1 MITWL
6 WRTANDAQRSL
17 HDIAIRLVWLD
28 IASIVTTSTVSRRVK
43 CSWLR
48 LDLLSKVLTHI
59 LYDLATY
66 TSYIEPL
73 REEISMIVEAGGWT
87 KISMEKMRKLDSF
100 MKESHR
106 LNGSGFGK
114 KNCNNLGD
122 DPDYSNLLFLLSHDS
137 TIGDEWLFFL
147 WWPFHS
153 ERDEFCCRWS
163 WNQSRWGKFL
173 IQNLQNFGRY
183 SRNFQR
189 YYDNPQEF
197 QGFRFADK
205 DPLKWQMTSINPE
218 FMLFG
223 LGRSAW

>member
-6 WRTANDAQRSL
+6 WRTANEAQRTL

-28 IASIVTTSTVSRRVK
+28 IASIITTSTVSCRVK

-48 LDLLSKVLTHI
+48 FNLLFKVLTHI

-73 REEISMIVEAGGWT
+73 REEISMIVEAEGWN
-87 KISMEKMRKLDSF
+87 KVSMEKMRKLDSF

-114 KNCNNLGD
+114 NYCTNLIQI
-122 DPDYSNLLFLLSHDS
+122 YSSPYFLLSHDS
-137 TIGDEWLFFL
+137 TIGNEWLFFL

-153 ERDEFCCRWS
+153 KGDEFCCRWS
-163 WNQSRWGKFL
+163 WNQSRWGKFHPKFFRTLDGTQGSSSGITTTRKNSKGSVLL
-173 IQNLQNFGRY
+173 IRILWNGKWHQSTQNLCCSG
-183 SRNFQR
+183 
-189 YYDNPQEF
+189 
-197 QGFRFADK
+197 
-205 DPLKWQMTSINPE
+205 
-218 FMLFG
+218 
-223 LGRSAW
+223 

>member
-6 WRTANDAQRSL
+6 WRTANEAQRTL

-28 IASIVTTSTVSRRVK
+28 IASIITTSTVSCRVK
-43 CSWLR
+43 CSWWR
-48 LDLLSKVLTHI
+48 LNLLFKVLTHI

-73 REEISMIVEAGGWT
+73 REEISMIVEAEGWN
-87 KISMEKMRKLDSF
+87 KVSMEKMRKLDSF

-114 KNCNNLGD
+114 KNCNNLIQITQVLVFFSVMTRRLAMSDFSFSDG
-122 DPDYSNLLFLLSHDS
+122 LFIPKG
-137 TIGDEWLFFL
+137 TNFVVAGRGINQDEV
-147 WWPFHS
+147 
-153 ERDEFCCRWS
+153 
-163 WNQSRWGKFL
+163 NL
-173 IQNLQNFGRY
+173 IQNFQNFGRY
-183 SRNFQR
+183 SWDFQR